1 MLMKVEEA
9 KLLIREL
16 LREEALERVHVAME
30 EEDFDVLI
38 KSIQAASAIGVRDP
52 QLESARNLCRD
63 IQHRKELV
71 NKLRK
76 VCKGSG
82 APWWGCFCCC

>member
-1 MLMKVEEA
+1 MEEA

-38 KSIQAASAIGVRDP
+38 KSIQVKKAERYVVPFPPCHKVEIHVAI
-52 QLESARNLCRD
+52 S
-63 IQHRKELV
+63 
-71 NKLRK
+71 K
-76 VCKGSG
+76 VCVFCLLM
-82 APWWGCFCCC
+82 CFLF

>member
-1 MLMKVEEA
+1 MEEA

-38 KSIQAASAIGVRDP
+38 KSIQVKKA
-52 QLESARNLCRD
+52 
-63 IQHRKELV
+63 
-71 NKLRK
+71 
-76 VCKGSG
+76 
-82 APWWGCFCCC
+82 